1 MTPAGSSG
9 GTICPSGGSMEWFR
23 RPAVAGRFYP
33 GRERELRSE
42 VEELLAAAEEPSGFG
57 TAVVEPDPDFMAS
70 EDPEASPPRP
80 KALIA
85 PHAGYVYSGPVAASG
100 YAPLAALRGSIRRVV
115 LLGPAHR
122 WPFSGVAA
130 SSAAGFD
137 TPLGRAPLDRE
148 AIQRALQLPQFLIL
162 DEAHEGEHSL
172 EVHLPFLQVALGEFT
187 LVPLVVGDA
196 SLEEVAE
203 VLRLLWAGPETLV
216 VVSSDLSH
224 YLPYSEAIE
233 LDAQTARAIEDLRP
247 EEIREDQA
255 CGSIPLGG
263 LLLVAREKGLR
274 VQRVDLRN
282 SGDTAGPRNQVVGYG
297 SFLLG

>member
-1 MTPAGSSG
+1 MD
-9 GTICPSGGSMEWFR
+9 WYR

-33 GRERELRSE
+33 GREPDLRRE
-42 VEELLAAAEEPSGFG
+42 VEQLLGEAAGKSSVPGSGEPDSRPDALPGSVEPS
-57 TAVVEPDPDFMAS
+57 AR
-70 EDPEASPPRP
+70 RP

-100 YAPLAALRGSIRRVV
+100 YALLSPLKGSVQRVI

-122 WPFSGVAA
+122 WPFQGLAV
-130 SSAAGFD
+130 SSAAGFES
-137 TPLGRAPLDRE
+137 PLGRVPLDHE
-148 AIQRALQLPQFLIL
+148 AIGLALELPQVVVL

-172 EVHLPFLQVALGEFT
+172 EVHLPFLQTILGSFT

-196 SLEEVAE
+196 SPEEVAE
-203 VLRLLWAGPETLV
+203 VLRLLWGGPETLV

-224 YLPYSEAIE
+224 YLPYSQAVEVDE
-233 LDAQTARAIEDLRP
+233 LTARAIEALRP
-247 EEIREDQA
+247 EEIQEDQA
-255 CGSIPLGG
+255 CGRTPMGG

-274 VQRVDLRN
+274 VERVDLRN

-297 SFLLG
+297 SFLFA

>member
-1 MTPAGSSG
+1 MD
-9 GTICPSGGSMEWFR
+9 WYR

-33 GRERELRSE
+33 GQERELRRE
-42 VEELLAAAEEPSGFG
+42 VEELLGEAAGKSSVPGSGRPDSRPFSLTESVEPS
-57 TAVVEPDPDFMAS
+57 AL
-70 EDPEASPPRP
+70 RP

-100 YAPLAALRGSIRRVV
+100 YALLAPLKGSVQRVI

-122 WPFSGVAA
+122 WPFQGVAV
-130 SSAAGFD
+130 SSSAGFD
-137 TPLGRAPLDRE
+137 TPLGRVPLDHE
-148 AIQRALQLPQFLIL
+148 AIGRALELPRVMVL

-172 EVHLPFLQVALGEFT
+172 EVHLPFLQTILGDFA
-187 LVPLVVGDA
+187 LVPLVVGEG
-196 SLEEVAE
+196 SPEEVAE
-203 VLRLLWAGPETLV
+203 VLRLLWGGPETLV
-216 VVSSDLSH
+216 VISSDLSH
-224 YLPYSEAIE
+224 YLPYAQAVEVDE
-233 LDAQTARAIEDLRP
+233 LTARAIEALRP

-255 CGSIPLGG
+255 CGRTPMGG

-297 SFLLG
+297 SFLFA